1 MLVKKGS
8 GRGNERHA
16 KKKGKNRATNNAR
29 IEAEPKSSD
38 AEVLP
43 KDFKE
48 VRENIAALVKNSAS
62 SIAAAVID
70 VAKTGQLAQA
80 KYLFEAVGL
89 YPTGDETQS
98 EPEESLAQILLKRM
112 GLPTEPVN
120 QASEAAFVP
129 QVGSALRASERGF
142 DESCNL
148 KAVGGKFG
156 SGEDAVK

>member
-1 MLVKKGS
+1 VVKKKGS
-8 GRGNERHA
+8 GRGSERHR
-16 KKKGKNRATNNAR
+16 KKKGKDRAEKNAV
-29 IEAEPKSSD
+29 EVEPKSSD
-38 AEVLP
+38 AEVPP
-43 KDFKE
+43 KDFRE

-80 KYLFEAVGL
+80 KYLFETVGL

-120 QASEAAFVP
+120 QAAASAP
-129 QVGSALRASERGF
+129 EVGGGRSPGERRP

-148 KAVGGKFG
+148 KVVGKKFG